1 MLTVDLKMSWAS
13 VLPVLLAGYAE
24 GTAEGRSMAVEQFKK
39 MSEAA
44 DFAHEL
50 ADALEMVLTVF
61 ERSTPTAGHW
71 MEVQHAKTLLNRLP
85 AREISQEG

>member
-13 VLPVLLAGYAE
+13 VLPVLLAGYVE

-39 MSEAA
+39 MAEAA

-50 ADALEMVLTVF
+50 ADALEMVMTVF
-61 ERSTPTAGHW
+61 ERSTPTAGNW
-71 MEVQHAKTLLNRLP
+71 MEVQHAKKLLNRLP
-85 AREISQEG
+85 TREISQED